1 MQDRRVEVRQA
12 VGRWGRAGQEI
23 LVRVV
28 DEVEGTVAGEQER
41 VARAGR
47 VRQFLQGLGQREF
60 EAADAEAAVQGG
72 HGVADRQVVEEAVDG
87 ADAEGVAGRSTRRT
101 RPGPGWGRGV
111 PPGRTARGDRPR
123 APDPTG
129 DTGLWAPPGR
139 RDPGARRAGGL
150 LAIGAKE
157 LSLGQVWHGLFEDSG
172 TYGDVVVA
180 ERLSRTVLG
189 LLAGAALGLAGAV
202 LQALTRN
209 PLADPGLLGIN
220 AGASAAVVTAVTFLG
235 ITSLSGYVWFAF
247 FGAAA
252 VGALVWF
259 LGGSRGATPV
269 RLALA
274 GTAISAALYGYL
286 QAVMIMD
293 DAALGKMRVLD
304 GRFAVR
310 GERIDHP
317 QVLPSPAGR
326 HGPGAGP
333 VPAAQR
339 HGHGRRHRQGARR
352 QPEPDAGAVHAGRD
366 RAVRGGDRGLRAD
379 RVRRADGSA
388 RRAVLHR
395 ARPALDPAV
404 RGDPVARAAARRRRH
419 RPDRGPALAELQVGI
434 ITAILGGPVFIY
446 LVRRRRTAQL

>member
-1 MQDRRVEVRQA
+1 MLVESPPEQRAETAPAPPTRRAIRAFGLLLA
-12 VGRWGRAGQEI
+12 VAI
-23 LVRVV
+23 LVL
-28 DEVEGTVAGEQER
+28 VAL
-41 VARAGR
+41 A
-47 VRQFLQGLGQREF
+47 
-60 EAADAEAAVQGG
+60 
-72 HGVADRQVVEEAVDG
+72 
-87 ADAEGVAGRSTRRT
+87 SI
-101 RPGPGWGRGV
+101 
-111 PPGRTARGDRPR
+111 
-123 APDPTG
+123 
-129 DTGLWAPPGR
+129 
-139 RDPGARRAGGL
+139 
-150 LAIGAKE
+150 AIGAKE

-293 DAALGKMRVLD
+293 DAALGKMRFWTIGSLSAAND
-304 GRFAVR
+304 STIR
-310 GERIDHP
+310 
-317 QVLPSPAGR
+317 QVLPFLLAGMVLALALSRPLNAMAMGDDPAKALGANLNRTRALSMLAATVLCGAATAACGPIVFVGLMVPHVVRSFTGPDLRWILPYAAILSPVLLLGADVIGR
-326 HGPGAGP
+326 I
-333 VPAAQR
+333 V
-339 HGHGRRHRQGARR
+339 
-352 QPEPDAGAVHAGRD
+352 
-366 RAVRGGDRGLRAD
+366 
-379 RVRRADGSA
+379 
-388 RRAVLHR
+388 
-395 ARPALDPAV
+395 ARP
-404 RGDPVARAAARRRRH
+404 
-419 RPDRGPALAELQVGI
+419 AELQVGI
-434 ITAILGGPVFIY
+434 VTAILGGPVFIY